1 MLKLDV
7 GTGLLDEVRQ
17 VESPNCDERPA
28 DCEPDLIVVHGIS
41 LPPGEFG
48 GPWIEQLFTNRLPA
62 EEHPYF
68 AEIADLRVSAH
79 FLISRDGGLAQYVPI
94 NRRAWHA
101 GESCFE
107 TRECCNDFSIGIELE
122 GEDQTPYEKEQYHC
136 LAMLINCLRSQMDS
150 LAKASVV
157 GHSDIA
163 PGRKTDPGEA
173 FDWHYLDTLLTTNA
187 IDSSA
192 DTD

>member
-1 MLKLDV
+1 
-7 GTGLLDEVRQ
+7 
-17 VESPNCDERPA
+17 
-28 DCEPDLIVVHGIS
+28 
-41 LPPGEFG
+41 
-48 GPWIEQLFTNRLPA
+48 
-62 EEHPYF
+62 
-68 AEIADLRVSAH
+68 
-79 FLISRDGGLAQYVPI
+79 
-94 NRRAWHA
+94 
-101 GESCFE
+101 
-107 TRECCNDFSIGIELE
+107 
-122 GEDQTPYEKEQYHC
+122 
-136 LAMLINCLRSQMDS
+136 MLINCLRSQMDS